1 METNTILF
9 IIWVVLS
16 SIMMGLSI
24 FSLVISK
31 SNQNEIK
38 SLKDFINP
46 SQPDQNSP
54 TKSV

>member
-1 METNTILF
+1 MESNTILF

-38 SLKDFINP
+38 SLKNFINP
-46 SQPDQNSP
+46 SQPVENSTP
-54 TKSV
+54 SA

>member
-1 METNTILF
+1 MDSNTILF
-9 IIWVVLS
+9 IVWVVLS

-38 SLKDFINP
+38 ILKDYINPP
-46 SQPDQNSP
+46 SQPDSQNTPSA
-54 TKSV
+54 